1 MNKVW
6 KPSIKLEEIEF
17 NNIYKGK
24 TPWPSV
30 TYFGMARWFNIR
42 NQSANILTACLNQLS
57 ITVTNTEVLS
67 SESKAH

>member
-6 KPSIKLEEIEF
+6 KLSIKLEKIEF

-24 TPWPSV
+24 RPWPSV
-30 TYFGMARWFNIR
+30 IYLGMARWFTIR
-42 NQSANILTACLNQLS
+42 NQSANVLTAFVNQLS
-57 ITVTNTEVLS
+57 ITVKNTVLS